1 MNPTKLIAA
10 ILAGAALT
18 ACSSGDINIAPSTV
32 STVNNA
38 GGGGGTPGPTNCGTI
53 ERGGQTIS
61 GSEDGDGNCRYDA
74 LFTGPGE
81 PIVEDL
87 LLRPLPN
94 GGAHIFD
101 TSLFIGRT
109 YRTQAELD
117 AAGIA
122 QGGDGPTLTI

>member
-32 STVNNA
+32 STVNNS
-38 GGGGGTPGPTNCGTI
+38 GGGGPARLVPTGCGTI
-53 ERGGQTIS
+53 VRGGQTIS
-61 GSEDGDGNCRYDA
+61 GTDDGDGNCRYDA

-81 PIVEDL
+81 PITEDL
-87 LLRPLPN
+87 LLPPLPN

-117 AAGIA
+117 AEQHHARVA
-122 QGGDGPTLTI
+122 TARH